1 MVLSLTCAVQN
12 YDWGIKGGCEVS
24 SLGELN
30 TGAPSDPSKPYAELW
45 MGTHPSGP
53 SVVSATGEG
62 LKETIAAD
70 PTAHLGAKTVERFGD
85 DLPFLTKVLSVAK
98 ALSIQAHPDKT
109 LAEQLHADRPNV
121 YKDANHKPEMTLAV
135 TEFEALCGFVAGDV
149 LAANLVSVP
158 ELRAVV
164 GQAAADAFA
173 ASPGGKD
180 ELRAVFTALMTA
192 DGDVVAAQVDALAA
206 RLHAKPD
213 KTPVDALACRLN
225 EQYPKDVGV
234 LCAYVLNYLALK
246 PGQCIYLAANEPHA
260 YLAGECIEC
269 MATSDNVVRAGLTPK
284 LRDTAI
290 LCDMLTYRA
299 GVPVVLDGER
309 VDTSTTRYVPPFDE
323 FMLETVTVAP
333 GATYELTKSQGP
345 CVYLVHRGSCVV
357 GGENARR
364 GSVLFA
370 AAGDETVVAAGEE
383 GATLYRAMIN
393 SRVYA

>member
-192 DGDVVAAQVDALAA
+192 DGNVVAAQVDALAA

-309 VDTSTTRYVPPFDE
+309 VDESTTRYVPPFDE

>member
-192 DGDVVAAQVDALAA
+192 DGNVVAAQVDALAA

>member
-1 MVLSLTCAVQN
+1 MTCAVQN

-192 DGDVVAAQVDALAA
+192 DGNVVAAQVDALAA

>member
-1 MVLSLTCAVQN
+1 MTCAVQN

>member
-1 MVLSLTCAVQN
+1 MTCAVQN

-213 KTPVDALACRLN
+213 KAPVDALACRLN

-309 VDTSTTRYVPPFDE
+309 VDESTTRYVPPFDE

>member
-149 LAANLVSVP
+149 LAANLISVP

-192 DGDVVAAQVDALAA
+192 DGNVVAAQVDALAA

-213 KTPVDALACRLN
+213 KTSVDALACRLN

-234 LCAYVLNYLALK
+234 LCAYVLNHLALK

-299 GVPVVLDGER
+299 GAPVVLDGER

>member
-1 MVLSLTCAVQN
+1 MTCAVQN

-299 GVPVVLDGER
+299 GAPVVLDGER
-309 VDTSTTRYVPPFDE
+309 VDESTTRYVPPFDE

>member
-1 MVLSLTCAVQN
+1 MTCAVQN

-149 LAANLVSVP
+149 LAANLISVP

-309 VDTSTTRYVPPFDE
+309 VDESTTRYVPPFDE

>member
-1 MVLSLTCAVQN
+1 MTCAVQN

-192 DGDVVAAQVDALAA
+192 DGNVVAAQVDALAA

-309 VDTSTTRYVPPFDE
+309 VDESTTRYVPPFDE